1 MIKAQGRGSSESG
14 CSRPPALS
22 LFLRERTRDFGL
34 RGIRKGQPRS
44 SLLTERMERMSTD
57 RYQSPLSER
66 YASKE
71 MQYIFSPDKKF
82 RTWRKLWI
90 ALAETE
96 KELGLPITQEQIDE
110 LKAHAEDINYEVAR
124 AREKEVR
131 HDVMSHVYAY
141 GVQCPKA
148 KGIIHL
154 GATSCYVGDNTDII
168 DMTEA
173 LRLVR
178 RKLVNVIAELA
189 KFADTHK
196 SLPPLAFTHFQPA
209 QPTTVGKRA
218 SLWLQEFCMDLED
231 VEYVLGTMKLL
242 GSKGTTGT
250 QASFLEL
257 FEGNQETIDRID
269 PMIAEKMGFK
279 ECVPVSGQTYSR
291 KVDTRVCNVLAG
303 IAASAHKMSNDIRLL
318 QHLKEVEEPFEKTQ
332 IGSSAMAYK
341 RNPMRS
347 ERIASLARY
356 VLCDALNPA
365 VTSSCQWFERTLDD
379 SANKRLSIPEGF
391 LAVDGILDLCLNVTD
406 GLKVYPKVI
415 EKRLMAELP
424 FMATENIMMDAV
436 KKGGDRQEL
445 HEKIRKLSMEAGA
458 HVKVEGKEN
467 NLLELIAADPAFH
480 MTLEELQACM
490 EPSRYVGRS
499 AVQVEA
505 FLKQVVNPIL
515 EANREL
521 LGMSA
526 EINV

>member
-1 MIKAQGRGSSESG
+1 
-14 CSRPPALS
+14 
-22 LFLRERTRDFGL
+22 
-34 RGIRKGQPRS
+34 
-44 SLLTERMERMSTD
+44 MSTD
-57 RYQSPLSER
+57 RYSSPLSER

-71 MQYIFSPDKKF
+71 MQYIFSQDMKF

-110 LKAHAEDINYEVAR
+110 LKAHAEDINYDVAK

-168 DMTEA
+168 VMTEA

-178 RKLVNVIAELA
+178 KKLINVIAELA
-189 KFADTHK
+189 KFADEYK
-196 SLPPLAFTHFQPA
+196 ALPTLAFTHFQPA

-218 SLWLQEFCMDLED
+218 SLWLNEFCMDLED
-231 VEYVLGTMKLL
+231 VEYVLDGMKLL

-257 FEGNQETIDRID
+257 FDGDQETIDKID
-269 PMIAEKMGFK
+269 PMIAKKMGFEK
-279 ECVPVSGQTYSR
+279 CVPVSGQTYSR
-291 KVDTRVCNVLAG
+291 KVDTRVLNVLAG

-318 QHLKEVEEPFEKTQ
+318 QHLKEVEEPFEKSQ

-347 ERIASLARY
+347 ERIASLSRY
-356 VLCDALNPA
+356 VMVDALNPA
-365 VTSSCQWFERTLDD
+365 ITSATQWFERTLDD
-379 SANKRLSIPEGF
+379 SANKRLSVPEGF
-391 LAVDGILDLCLNVTD
+391 LAIDGILDLCLNVVD
-406 GLKVYPKVI
+406 GLVVYPKVI
-415 EKRLMAELP
+415 EKRLRSELP

-436 KKGGDRQEL
+436 KAGGDRQEL
-445 HEKIRKLSMEAGA
+445 HERIRELSMEAGRN
-458 HVKVEGKEN
+458 VKVEGKDN
-467 NLLELIAADPAFH
+467 NLLELIADDPAFN
-480 MTLEELQACM
+480 MTLEQLEACM
-490 EPSRYVGRS
+490 DPARYTGRS
-499 AVQVEA
+499 EIQVTA
-505 FLKQVVNPIL
+505 FLKDVVQPIL
-515 EANREL
+515 DANKEL
-521 LGMSA
+521 LGVKADIS
-526 EINV
+526 V